1 MVATMGATCMEGRG
15 DLLNLLLNP
24 LLIHLPI
31 LLLTHGCTIPIMDMD
46 THMPMEA
53 TIIPTLTGEG
63 RKGLLNLVPS
73 PLLIP
78 LLIHLLILLLTRGS
92 CIPIM
97 DMDTHMLMEA
107 IIIHMLTG
115 EGRGGLLNL
124 PLSPLLIPPLIP
136 KLILGCI
143 ILLIIL
149 IILTMDTMDTLMDT
163 TLESK
168 QVPIFNLD
176 IKIAAT
182 LRT

>member
-1 MVATMGATCMEGRG
+1 MEGRG
-15 DLLNLLLNP
+15 DLLSLLLNP

-53 TIIPTLTGEG
+53 TIIPMLTGEG
-63 RKGLLNLVPS
+63 RRGLLNLVLS

-78 LLIHLLILLLTRGS
+78 ARIHLLILLLTHGS

-97 DMDTHMLMEA
+97 DMDTHMPMEA
-107 IIIHMLTG
+107 TIIHMLTG

-124 PLSPLLIPPLIP
+124 ALSPPLSPLLIL

-149 IILTMDTMDTLMDT
+149 IILTMDTMDTPMDT

-168 QVPIFNLD
+168 KVPILNLHT
-176 IKIAAT
+176 AT
-182 LRT
+182 P

>member
-1 MVATMGATCMEGRG
+1 MEGRG

-24 LLIHLPI
+24 LLIHLLI

-46 THMPMEA
+46 THMRMEV
-53 TIIPTLTGEG
+53 TIILMLTGEG
-63 RKGLLNLVPS
+63 RGGLLNLVLS

-78 LLIHLLILLLTRGS
+78 LLIHLLILLPTHGS

-97 DMDTHMLMEA
+97 DMDTHMPMEA
-107 IIIHMLTG
+107 TIILMLTG

-124 PLSPLLIPPLIP
+124 PLSPPLSPLLIL

-176 IKIAAT
+176 IDIAAT
-182 LRT
+182 